1 MRWRKNLNVGSG
13 MEMHRGSLPLREQ
26 AYLQIKA
33 ALFRTEGSG
42 VSLSERQIAADLG
55 LSLGPVRAA
64 LERLRAENL
73 ITVTRNSGI
82 QLPQLTPDAILD
94 FYEVRSVL
102 EGHIVEALAAR
113 DIADRCGHIEDIM
126 EQQLGCVE
134 QGKADAYHELD
145 MQFHLALAAMYGNA
159 EMVRVLSGLRD
170 RMHRLSSRLHAGH
183 PERLGENYAQHRAV
197 FDAIRSG
204 DGPSAREKLLSHLA
218 GGRSFI
224 MDPEVRARPKPAA
237 VST

>member
-1 MRWRKNLNVGSG
+1 MVV
-13 MEMHRGSLPLREQ
+13 ETDRGSLPLREQ

-33 ALFRTEGSG
+33 ALFKADATNSN
-42 VSLSERQIAADLG
+42 LSERQLAADLG
-55 LSLGPVRAA
+55 LSLGPVRSA

-73 ITVTRNSGI
+73 ITVTRNAGI

-102 EGHIVEALAAR
+102 EGHIVEALAVR
-113 DIADRCGHIEDIM
+113 DIIDRCGHIEDIL
-126 EQQLGCVE
+126 EQQLSCVE
-134 QGKADAYHELD
+134 QSKADSYHDLD
-145 MQFHLALAAMYGNA
+145 MQFHLALATLYGNA

-183 PERLGENYAQHRAV
+183 PERLGENYAQHRKIL
-197 FDAIRSG
+197 DAIRSG
-204 DGPSAREKLLSHLA
+204 DGAAARQRLLSHLA

-224 MDPEVRARPKPAA
+224 MDPEERIRSRKAA
-237 VST
+237 ASA

>member
-1 MRWRKNLNVGSG
+1 MLKRVGLIVDTR
-13 MEMHRGSLPLREQ
+13 RGSLPLREQ
-26 AYLQIKA
+26 AYLEIKT
-33 ALFRTEGSG
+33 LLLKSG
-42 VSLSERQIAADLG
+42 GDPGNLSERQIAADLG

-73 ITVTRNSGI
+73 IIVTRNAGI
-82 QLPQLTPDAILD
+82 QLPELTPDAILD

-102 EGHIVEALAAR
+102 EGHIVETLAHR
-113 DIADRCGHIEDIM
+113 DVTDRCGHIEDIL

-134 QGKADAYHELD
+134 RNVADAYHELD
-145 MQFHLALAAMYGNA
+145 MQFHLALASLYGNA

-183 PERLGENYAQHRAV
+183 PERLSENYAQHRLI

-204 DGPSAREKLLSHLA
+204 DGAGAREKLLSHLA

-224 MDPEVRARPKPAA
+224 MDPERRVGSGRVAFAG
-237 VST
+237 